1 MSGIR
6 EVIAYSNLSYSEVL
20 ELPCDIFMLMR
31 KNYITDKL
39 RETEEGREYLEK
51 CERLGTSKAD
61 RAGIKALKKRLEG
74 GD

>member
-1 MSGIR
+1 
-6 EVIAYSNLSYSEVL
+6 
-20 ELPCDIFMLMR
+20 MLMR